1 MALVRIL
8 MAVLLVLG
16 RLLPF
21 LIVGVLLFLLWR
33 RSVRKGED
41 PEFKGPVYTVDY
53 KVVDD
58 EDEKSGD
65 EEE

>member
-1 MALVRIL
+1 
-8 MAVLLVLG
+8 MAVLRILLAVVMTLG

-21 LIVGVLLFLLWR
+21 LIVGLLLFLLWR

-53 KVVDD
+53 EEV
-58 EDEKSGD
+58 ED

>member
-1 MALVRIL
+1 
-8 MAVLLVLG
+8 MAVLRILLAVVMVLG

-21 LIVGVLLFLLWR
+21 LILGVLLFFLWR

-53 KVVDD
+53 EEV
-58 EDEKSGD
+58 EDD

>member
-1 MALVRIL
+1 
-8 MAVLLVLG
+8 MAVLRILLAVVMTLG

-21 LIVGVLLFLLWR
+21 FIVGLLLFLLWR

-53 KVVDD
+53 EEV
-58 EDEKSGD
+58 ED

>member
-1 MALVRIL
+1 MAIVRIL
-8 MAVLLVLG
+8 MAVVMTLG

-21 LIVGVLLFLLWR
+21 VIVGVRLFLLWR
-33 RSVRKGED
+33 RSVRRGED

-53 KVVDD
+53 EEV
-58 EDEKSGD
+58 ED

>member
-1 MALVRIL
+1 MVRIL
-8 MAVLLVLG
+8 MAVVMTLG
-16 RLLPF
+16 RLVPF

-53 KVVDD
+53 EEV
-58 EDEKSGD
+58 ED

>member
-8 MAVLLVLG
+8 MAVVMTLG
-16 RLLPF
+16 RLVPF

-53 KVVDD
+53 EEV
-58 EDEKSGD
+58 ED

>member
-1 MALVRIL
+1 MVIVRIL
-8 MAVLLVLG
+8 MAVAMVLG

-21 LIVGVLLFLLWR
+21 LIVGALLFLLWR
-33 RSVRKGED
+33 RSIRKGEG

-53 KVVDD
+53 QEV
-58 EDEKSGD
+58 EDD

>member
-1 MALVRIL
+1 MAIVRIL
-8 MAVLLVLG
+8 MAVVMVLG

-21 LIVGVLLFLLWR
+21 LIVGALLFFLWR
-33 RSVRKGED
+33 RSVRRGED

-53 KVVDD
+53 KEV
-58 EDEKSGD
+58 ED

>member
-1 MALVRIL
+1 MSVLRIL
-8 MAVLLVLG
+8 PAVVMTLG

-21 LIVGVLLFLLWR
+21 LVVGVLLFFLWR

-53 KVVDD
+53 
-58 EDEKSGD
+58 EELED

>member
-1 MALVRIL
+1 MAIVRIL
-8 MAVLLVLG
+8 MAVVMTLG

-33 RSVRKGED
+33 RSVRRGED
-41 PEFKGPVYTVDY
+41 PEFKGPVYTVGY
-53 KVVDD
+53 EEV
-58 EDEKSGD
+58 EDG

>member
-1 MALVRIL
+1 
-8 MAVLLVLG
+8 MAVLRILLAVVMTLG

-21 LIVGVLLFLLWR
+21 LVVGALLFFLWR

-53 KVVDD
+53 EEV
-58 EDEKSGD
+58 ED

>member
-1 MALVRIL
+1 
-8 MAVLLVLG
+8 MAVLRILLAVVMTLG

-21 LIVGVLLFLLWR
+21 LVVGVLLFFLWR

-53 KVVDD
+53 EEV
-58 EDEKSGD
+58 ED

>member
-1 MALVRIL
+1 MAIVRIL
-8 MAVLLVLG
+8 MAVVMTLG

-33 RSVRKGED
+33 RSVRRGKD

-53 KVVDD
+53 KEV
-58 EDEKSGD
+58 ED

>member
-1 MALVRIL
+1 
-8 MAVLLVLG
+8 MAVLRILPAVVMTLG

-21 LIVGVLLFLLWR
+21 LVVGLLLFLLWR
-33 RSVRKGED
+33 RSVRKGEG

-53 KVVDD
+53 EEV
-58 EDEKSGD
+58 ED

>member
-1 MALVRIL
+1 
-8 MAVLLVLG
+8 MAVLRILLAVVMTLG

-21 LIVGVLLFLLWR
+21 LIVGVLLFWIWR
-33 RSVRKGED
+33 RSGRKGAG

-53 KVVDD
+53 EEV
-58 EDEKSGD
+58 ED

>member
-1 MALVRIL
+1 MAIVRIL
-8 MAVLLVLG
+8 MAVVMTLG

-33 RSVRKGED
+33 RSVRRGKD

-53 KVVDD
+53 EEV
-58 EDEKSGD
+58 EDGEA
-65 EEE
+65 E

>member
-1 MALVRIL
+1 
-8 MAVLLVLG
+8 MAVLRILLAVVMTLG

-21 LIVGVLLFLLWR
+21 LVVGLLLFLLWR
-33 RSVRKGED
+33 RSARKGEG

-53 KVVDD
+53 EEV
-58 EDEKSGD
+58 ED

>member
-8 MAVLLVLG
+8 MAAVMVLG

-21 LIVGVLLFLLWR
+21 LVVGVLLFFLWR
-33 RSVRKGED
+33 RSVRRGED

-53 KVVDD
+53 KEVKD
-58 EDEKSGD
+58 EDG

>member
-1 MALVRIL
+1 
-8 MAVLLVLG
+8 MAVLRILLAVVMALG

-53 KVVDD
+53 EEVEDD
-58 EDEKSGD
+58 G
-65 EEE
+65 EE

>member
-1 MALVRIL
+1 MAIVRIL
-8 MAVLLVLG
+8 MAVVMTLG

-33 RSVRKGED
+33 RAVRRGED

-53 KVVDD
+53 EEV
-58 EDEKSGD
+58 EDG

>member
-1 MALVRIL
+1 MAIVRIL
-8 MAVLLVLG
+8 MAVVMVLG

-21 LIVGVLLFLLWR
+21 LIVGALLFFLWR

-53 KVVDD
+53 
-58 EDEKSGD
+58 EELED

>member
-1 MALVRIL
+1 
-8 MAVLLVLG
+8 MAVLRILPAVVMTLG

-21 LIVGVLLFLLWR
+21 LVVGALLFFLWR

-53 KVVDD
+53 EEV
-58 EDEKSGD
+58 ED

>member
-1 MALVRIL
+1 MAIVRIL
-8 MAVLLVLG
+8 MAVVMTLG

-33 RSVRKGED
+33 RAGRRGKDPEFKG

-53 KVVDD
+53 KEV
-58 EDEKSGD
+58 ED

>member
-1 MALVRIL
+1 MAIVRIL
-8 MAVLLVLG
+8 MAVVMVLG

-21 LIVGVLLFLLWR
+21 LIVGALLFFLWR

-53 KVVDD
+53 EEV
-58 EDEKSGD
+58 ED

>member
-1 MALVRIL
+1 MAIVRIL
-8 MAVLLVLG
+8 MAVVMTLG

-33 RSVRKGED
+33 RSVRRGKD
-41 PEFKGPVYTVDY
+41 PQFTGPVYTVDY
-53 KVVDD
+53 KEV
-58 EDEKSGD
+58 ED

>member
-1 MALVRIL
+1 MAIVRIL
-8 MAVLLVLG
+8 MAVAMTLG

-33 RSVRKGED
+33 RSVRRGKDPEFKG

-53 KVVDD
+53 KEV
-58 EDEKSGD
+58 ED

>member
-1 MALVRIL
+1 MVIVRIL
-8 MAVLLVLG
+8 MAVVLVLG

-21 LIVGVLLFLLWR
+21 LVLGVLLFLLWR

-53 KVVDD
+53 EEV
-58 EDEKSGD
+58 EDEEK
-65 EEE
+65 EE

>member
-1 MALVRIL
+1 
-8 MAVLLVLG
+8 MAVLRILLAVVMTLG

-21 LIVGVLLFLLWR
+21 LVVGALLFFLWR

-53 KVVDD
+53 
-58 EDEKSGD
+58 EELED

>member
-1 MALVRIL
+1 MAVVRIL
-8 MAVLLVLG
+8 LAVVMVLG

-21 LIVGVLLFLLWR
+21 VIVGALLFLLWR
-33 RSVRKGED
+33 RSVQKGRD

-53 KVVDD
+53 KEV
-58 EDEKSGD
+58 ED

>member
-8 MAVLLVLG
+8 MAAVMVLG

-21 LIVGVLLFLLWR
+21 LIVGVLLFFLWR
-33 RSVRKGED
+33 RSVRRGED

-53 KVVDD
+53 EEV
-58 EDEKSGD
+58 EDG

>member
-1 MALVRIL
+1 
-8 MAVLLVLG
+8 MAVLRILLAVVMTLG

-21 LIVGVLLFLLWR
+21 LIVGLLLFLLWR

-53 KVVDD
+53 
-58 EDEKSGD
+58 EEAGD

>member
-1 MALVRIL
+1 
-8 MAVLLVLG
+8 MAVLRILLAVVMVLG

-33 RSVRKGED
+33 RSVRKGEN

-53 KVVDD
+53 EEVEDD
-58 EDEKSGD
+58 G
-65 EEE
+65 EE